1 MNKAW
6 DERANAP
13 SSGPSSGHQQ
23 CGLRKSQHRAEIR
36 EKAVNRDAAV
46 PRCFVSAVA
55 VLIAALPAVA
65 ADAVQWGSTV
75 NGLKMSVALSI
86 DSTKNGEI
94 RVTLQNLG
102 DKDILIPLGM
112 IVGKPHPT
120 LLKTTLKT
128 PDGNIP
134 RIIYT
139 GIGFVS
145 GYAEAMTIGL
155 RAGEAY
161 TVSTPLDL
169 YYVLDTSEKLVTF
182 IGRRC
187 QLWVELNVK
196 ENQCPNPTT
205 LDPLRRTLPCWYGNV
220 VSNVLQLPK

>member
-1 MNKAW
+1 MN
-6 DERANAP
+6 
-13 SSGPSSGHQQ
+13 
-23 CGLRKSQHRAEIR
+23 R
-36 EKAVNRDAAV
+36 ESTV
-46 PRCFVSAVA
+46 PRSFVAAVA
-55 VLIAALPAVA
+55 VLIAILPTVA
-65 ADAVQWGSTV
+65 ADALKWGPTV
-75 NGLKMSVALSI
+75 NELRMSVALSS
-86 DSTKNGEI
+86 DAAKHGEI

-102 DKDILIPLGM
+102 DKDILVPLGM

-128 PDGNIP
+128 PDGNTP
-134 RIIYT
+134 RVIYT

-196 ENQCPNPTT
+196 ENQCPNLTT